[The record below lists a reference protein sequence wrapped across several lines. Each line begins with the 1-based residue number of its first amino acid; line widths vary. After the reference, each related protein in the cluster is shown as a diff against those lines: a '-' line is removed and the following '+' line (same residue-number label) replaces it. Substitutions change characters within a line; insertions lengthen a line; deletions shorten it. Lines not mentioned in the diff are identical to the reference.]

1 MTTPLTEDA
10 NLIDAENFWES
21 KYRNPILLG
30 LVVLLALGV
39 AVAWW
44 RISINL
50 RIHEAIAAWNSAET
64 PEAKQ
69 KVIASQAGTPLIAFA
84 LLQVAD
90 EQFVAKDLAGAQK
103 SYQQFIKD
111 YPDHPLL
118 NAARLGLAGILES
131 QNQSKEAFDL
141 YQQIARQKPVDSYNP
156 LGLLNVARIQLARN
170 EVPAARQSLED
181 GVAQYG
187 KTPYAETFR
196 QKIAELPKPN

>member
-1 MTTPLTEDA
+1 MTTPLAAEA
-10 NLIDAENFWES
+10 NLIDAESFWES
-21 KYRNPILLG
+21 KHRNPVLLG
-30 LVVLLALGV
+30 LVVLLAIG
-39 AVAWW
+39 AAISWW

-50 RIHEAIAAWNSAET
+50 KTHEAVVAWGAAET

-69 KVIASQAGTPLIAFA
+69 KVIAAHPGVPLMAFS

-111 YPDHPLL
+111 YPQHPLL

-141 YQQIARQKPVDSYNP
+141 YQQMARQKPVDSYTP

-170 EVPAARQSLED
+170 EAPAARQSLED
-181 GVAQYG
+181 GVAQYS
-187 KTPYAETFR
+187 KTPYAEVFR
-196 QKIAELPKPN
+196 QKIASLPKPN